1 MLKHRCARTCTH
13 CLKNINTKSFPFLY
27 SVRDVFL
34 HVLHCWW
41 GKLLA
46 DKCDCICVCVCI
58 ERMITCSM
66 WWVIH
71 RMACQGAAGWL
82 VGSSYAGNSSAM
94 HRWAQDSGEIPT
106 SLPDFLVNWYLICSW
121 LQNSCLYM
129 LHAVL
134 VRNQAPHFEMPCDF
148 NSQFYTSLAHLMQ
161 WKMNTDGFGQDRKI
175 PTCMPVIQ
183 LFPARSV
190 FFPASYYMLN
200 DFELLTVTK
209 TQWLKAWFNLI

>member
-1 MLKHRCARTCTH
+1 
-13 CLKNINTKSFPFLY
+13 
-27 SVRDVFL
+27 
-34 HVLHCWW
+34 
-41 GKLLA
+41 
-46 DKCDCICVCVCI
+46 
-58 ERMITCSM
+58 M

-148 NSQFYTSLAHLMQ
+148 NSQFHTSLAHLMQ

-183 LFPARSV
+183 LFPTRSV

-209 TQWLKAWFNLI
+209 TQWLKAWFNLIINLYNVKSQQQSLLDPKTVQRKSQQSHNLRWTSTWRKWEGKTPF

>member
-1 MLKHRCARTCTH
+1 MSFCMYCTAGEG
-13 CLKNINTKSFPFLY
+13 NSWQINVTVY
-27 SVRDVFL
+27 
-34 HVLHCWW
+34 
-41 GKLLA
+41 
-46 DKCDCICVCVCI
+46 VCVCALK
-58 ERMITCSM
+58 EWSHAPCDESYT
-66 WWVIH
+66 
-71 RMACQGAAGWL
+71 GWL
-82 VGSSYAGNSSAM
+82 ARERLADWLEAVM
-94 HRWAQDSGEIPT
+94 QETHQLCTVELKIPT

-183 LFPARSV
+183 LFPTRSV

-200 DFELLTVTK
+200 DFELLTVKK

>member
-1 MLKHRCARTCTH
+1 
-13 CLKNINTKSFPFLY
+13 
-27 SVRDVFL
+27 
-34 HVLHCWW
+34 
-41 GKLLA
+41 
-46 DKCDCICVCVCI
+46 
-58 ERMITCSM
+58 M

-148 NSQFYTSLAHLMQ
+148 NSQFHTSLAHLMQ
-161 WKMNTDGFGQDRKI
+161 WKMNTDGFGQDRRI

-183 LFPARSV
+183 LFPTRSV
-190 FFPASYYMLN
+190 FFSSILLYVKWLRIINSYE
-200 DFELLTVTK
+200 DTVTK
-209 TQWLKAWFNLI
+209 SLIQFNLNLYNVKSQQQSLLDPKTVQRKSQQSDNLRWTSTWRKWEGKTPF